1 MLDIG
6 TAIEAL
12 KYGATAKIDAGG
24 DAYTSTVQ
32 GSVIRGDAISSYSD
46 LFASQESSDTNQET
60 YVTYGLPPQVR
71 KWSGESSYGDAPE
84 YQVTVVNE
92 EWWVGVEIHERV
104 LRRNQLGKPLIR
116 VQALGE
122 EAKRFYDAR
131 ALSVILATDA
141 SVFPFA
147 YGPKVSA
154 GAYNKPL
161 ISATHAKGASTQS
174 NYLNSALTN
183 STLAT
188 SIQNAMALTDFQG
201 QRPIGFSPK
210 TLMVGPAVLMTA
222 IDAVMGALRVVT
234 AGDGATGNPI
244 LQFGLGLVAVL
255 HTVPT
260 DFAALV
266 DGRNADDMPVI
277 VQTEKQWEQRDNIDN
292 PADPV
297 RRNEGGRIQ
306 ISLDSAGECAPWA
319 ALRIYRIK

>member
-24 DAYTSTVQ
+24 DAYRKTVQ
-32 GSVIRGDAISSYSD
+32 GSIIRGPSGVTAYSD
-46 LFASQESSDTNQET
+46 LFASKETSDTNQET

-84 YQVTVVNE
+84 YAVTVVNE

-122 EAKRFYDAR
+122 EALRFFDAR

-147 YGPKVSA
+147 YGPKS
-154 GAYNKPL
+154 GTAYTKPL
-161 ISATHAKGASTQS
+161 ISATHVKGPTTQS
-174 NYLNSALTN
+174 NYLNSALTGA
-183 STLAT
+183 TLAT
-188 SIQNAMALTDFQG
+188 AIQNFMSLTDFQG
-201 QRPIGFSPK
+201 QRPIGSSPGM
-210 TLMVGPAVLMTA
+210 LLVGPAVLVTA

-244 LQFGLGLVAVL
+244 VQFGLGLAAVL

-266 DGRNADDMPVI
+266 DNRNPDDMPVL
-277 VQTEKQWEQRDNIDN
+277 VQMEKDWEQRDNMDN
-292 PADPV
+292 PSDPV